1 MARLAAAVEEG
12 TAMTK
17 DERRKTK
24 ERRPQTADRGQPTV
38 EQAEAGVEGENGEGE
53 VVEVIEQAETF
64 VR

>member
-1 MARLAAAVEEG
+1 VEEG

-38 EQAEAGVEGENGEGE
+38 ESPEAVLEGESGE
-53 VVEVIEQAETF
+53 VEEIVTVIGDGTEES
-64 VR
+64 